1 MLKIVRFN
9 PISDFSKSECVS
21 KTGDLKTGNT

>member
-1 MLKIVRFN
+1 MLKIVRFR

-21 KTGDLKTGNT
+21 KTGDLKTGNA